1 MAYGLQFRI
10 PIFTGIQYTVYSF
23 GFNDGSFQ
31 NQFWIQ
37 NTEYSFILALT
48 VDS

>member
-1 MAYGLQFRI
+1 MR
-10 PIFTGIQYTVYSF
+10 GIQYTVYSF
-23 GFNDGSFQ
+23 GFNDGRWQMAVSK

-37 NTEYSFILALT
+37 NTEYSFIFG